1 MFLIGVGIVMKRNFW
16 KNKMSKIFTKGEL
29 AEIER
34 RKKGDKSD
42 KFGLFSRRV
51 RPKINEILSIDL
63 EELRE
68 LINKNVK

>member
-1 MFLIGVGIVMKRNFW
+1 
-16 KNKMSKIFTKGEL
+16 MSKIFTKGEL